1 MGLEERLQQAV
12 GLLAESKYA
21 VALTGAGIS
30 TPSGIPDFR
39 SPDSGLWKNADPF
52 ESASIYAFRRRP
64 QDFYDWIHPLARL
77 IMAAQPNA
85 AHFALAQLEARGIL
99 KGVITQNVDMLHGR
113 AGSATVHEV
122 HGHLR
127 EVTCMRCYKIFPAA
141 AFLDDFV
148 DSGEVPYC
156 EACGGVLKPNVIL
169 IGEQLPVSVVNQ
181 ARRQIR
187 NCDLMLIA
195 GSSLE
200 MAPAGDLPLLALE
213 SGARIIVIN
222 FEPTHIDNLA
232 DVVIRG
238 DVVDVIPEI
247 TTKLLDQ

>member
-1 MGLEERLQQAV
+1 
-12 GLLAESKYA
+12 
-21 VALTGAGIS
+21 
-30 TPSGIPDFR
+30 
-39 SPDSGLWKNADPF
+39 
-52 ESASIYAFRRRP
+52 
-64 QDFYDWIHPLARL
+64 
-77 IMAAQPNA
+77 
-85 AHFALAQLEARGIL
+85 
-99 KGVITQNVDMLHGR
+99 
-113 AGSATVHEV
+113 
-122 HGHLR
+122 
-127 EVTCMRCYKIFPAA
+127 
-141 AFLDDFV
+141 
-148 DSGEVPYC
+148 
-156 EACGGVLKPNVIL
+156 
-169 IGEQLPVSVVNQ
+169 LPVSVVNQ

-187 NCDLMLIA
+187 NCDLMLIV